1 MVPASISQNFFE
13 KLLDGIPHYEKN
25 GVFYTNCGIVI
36 RDVYIMFETYWI
48 QIKKEDLLQDLW
60 EDGSICIVNFLPSV
74 DDFWVFGNIIYRDYY
89 VYHNPDKGVMGWVPT
104 EDRIKTALT
113 KDSIPTL

>member
-1 MVPASISQNFFE
+1 MRFGSGDAYSLDGSKAVFTTGISLTMVPASISQNFFE

-48 QIKKEDLLQDLW
+48 
-60 EDGSICIVNFLPSV
+60 
-74 DDFWVFGNIIYRDYY
+74 
-89 VYHNPDKGVMGWVPT
+89 
-104 EDRIKTALT
+104 
-113 KDSIPTL
+113 